1 MIMRTIDGGADRIPG
16 EDNTN
21 AEPRSETQGNDGQHF
36 ESRREQPPRED
47 GHDTMPAPPSDASGA
62 DRQVRRPRGFA
73 AMDRKLVSEIA
84 RKGGKAA
91 HAAGTA
97 HEFTSEEARLAGGK
111 GGRATHEN
119 RRRLAQQRSSEHAR
133 GSGVL

>member
-1 MIMRTIDGGADRIPG
+1 MRTIDGGADGIPG
-16 EDNTN
+16 EDDTN
-21 AEPRSETQGNDGQHF
+21 AEPRSVDTQGSEGQPF
-36 ESRREQPPRED
+36 ESSPEGSSREEGRE
-47 GHDTMPAPPSDASGA
+47 HDTMPAPPANASSA
-62 DRQVRRPRGFA
+62 DRPRRPRGFA

-119 RRRLAQQRSSEHAR
+119 RRRLAQQKSSEHVR
-133 GSGVL
+133 GSGV